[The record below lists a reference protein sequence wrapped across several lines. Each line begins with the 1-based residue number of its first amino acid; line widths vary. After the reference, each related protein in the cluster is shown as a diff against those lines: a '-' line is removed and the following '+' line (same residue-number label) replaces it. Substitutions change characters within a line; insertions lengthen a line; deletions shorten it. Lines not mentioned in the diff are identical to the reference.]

1 MHSSPVS
8 IGTRSSPLARAQFLE
23 LQFLLPFPLT
33 PTYVTTHGDRD
44 RKTSLR
50 TLDKCDFF
58 TRDIDQMQLRG
69 ECRLSLHSA
78 KDLPDPIPTGL
89 LIAAITEG
97 VDRSD
102 SLVLRDGETLR
113 PGMKIG
119 SSSPR
124 REEAARQLEPKLS
137 FIDIRG
143 VIEERLDRLKSD
155 LDGVIIAE
163 AALIRL
169 GLTHLNRLT
178 LPGDTTPL
186 QGQLAIL
193 ARADDHEMLAH
204 LSYLDTRDIHRTLN
218 LGLDPRPNTI
228 HYPIIHTTPRQVE
241 IPPYTHLI
249 FTSKTAVHY
258 FPQQPTGTIIAVGQ
272 ATAAACNATH
282 VAQNECAEGIIDILE
297 TLDLREAHVLWP
309 HSALSRPLITD
320 YLTKKG
326 IRFDAPILYDT
337 YPHRPY
343 APPPLAPF
351 NEILFTSPST
361 VSAFEKLFGL
371 LPDHCRLTPIGDQT
385 AAALGEAHGRVAE
398 RVNT

>member
-8 IGTRSSPLARAQFLE
+8 VGCRESNLSKKQFLE
-23 LQFLLPFPLT
+23 LQSLLPFPLT

-44 RKTSLR
+44 RKTPLR

-69 ECRLSLHSA
+69 ACRLSLHSA
-78 KDLPDPIPTGL
+78 KDLTDPIPDGL
-89 LIAAITEG
+89 TIAASTAGI
-97 VDRSD
+97 DSSD

-113 PGMKIG
+113 PGMTIG

-124 REEAARQLEPKLS
+124 REEAARQLEPKLN
-137 FIDIRG
+137 FVDIRG
-143 VIEERLDRLKSD
+143 VIEERLALLNSD
-155 LDGVIIAE
+155 LDGVVIAE
-163 AALIRL
+163 AALVRL

-204 LSYLDTRDIHRTLN
+204 LSYLDSRPLHRTLN

-228 HYPIIHTTPRQVE
+228 HYPIIHTTPRQIE

-249 FTSKTAVHY
+249 FTSKTAVYY
-258 FPQQPTGTIIAVGQ
+258 FPQEPIGTIIAVGQ

-282 VAQNECAEGIIDILE
+282 IAQNECAEGIIDILE
-297 TLDLREAHVLWP
+297 TLDLAEAHILWP

-320 YLTKKG
+320 YLQKKG
-326 IRFDAPILYDT
+326 VRFDAPILYDT

-343 APPPLAPF
+343 APPPLDPF
-351 NEILFTSPST
+351 DEILFTSPST
-361 VSAFEKLFGL
+361 VSAFKSLFGL
-371 LPDHCRLTPIGDQT
+371 FPDHCRLTPMGDQT
-385 AAALGEAHGRVAE
+385 AAALRHTHCRVEKSVDA
-398 RVNT
+398 

>member
-1 MHSSPVS
+1 MIARSVS
-8 IGTRSSPLARAQFLE
+8 VGCRESNLSKKQFEE
-23 LQFLLPFPLT
+23 LQALLPFPLT
-33 PTYVTTHGDRD
+33 PVHVTTRGDRD
-44 RKTSLR
+44 QKTSLR
-50 TLDKCDFF
+50 TLDKTDFF

-78 KDLPDPIPTGL
+78 KDLPDPIPEGL
-89 LIAAITEG
+89 VIAAITEG

-102 SLVLRDGETLR
+102 SLVLRDGETLQ

-124 REEAARQLEPKLS
+124 REEAARQLEPQLT
-137 FIDIRG
+137 FHDIRG
-143 VIEERLDRLKSD
+143 VIEQRLSLLNSG
-155 LDGVIIAE
+155 LDGVVIAE

-178 LPGDTTPL
+178 LPGETTPL
-186 QGQLAIL
+186 QGQLAVL
-193 ARADDHEMLAH
+193 ARADDGEMLAH
-204 LSYLDTRDIHRTLN
+204 LASIDTRDIHRTLN

-228 HYPIIHTTPRQVE
+228 HYPIICTTPRQIE
-241 IPPYTHLI
+241 APQYTHLI

-258 FPQQPTGTIIAVGQ
+258 FPAEPTGTIIAVGQ

-282 VAQNECAEGIIDILE
+282 IATNECAEGIIDILE
-297 TLDLREAHVLWP
+297 TLDLQDAHVLWP

-320 YLTKKG
+320 YLQKKG
-326 IRFDAPILYDT
+326 VRFNAPILYDT

-343 APPPLAPF
+343 APPPLDPF
-351 NEILFTSPST
+351 DEILFTSPST
-361 VSAFEKLFGL
+361 VSAFLVIFGDF
-371 LPDHCRLTPIGDQT
+371 PDHCTLTSLGDQT
-385 AAALGEAHGRVAE
+385 AAALKKANHRIAE